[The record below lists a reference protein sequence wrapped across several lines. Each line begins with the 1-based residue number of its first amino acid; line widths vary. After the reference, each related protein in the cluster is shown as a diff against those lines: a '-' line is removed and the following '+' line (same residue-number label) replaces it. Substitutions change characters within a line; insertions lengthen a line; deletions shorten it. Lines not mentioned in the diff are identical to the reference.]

1 MDFNPYTQE
10 CNQVSK
16 ELLEAQQRL
25 RQLDEDLTRHRDFDV
40 ARTEVGVEQVRHK
53 LHEFGIQL
61 QDVATRIH
69 RARQPLPALEGRA
82 SLGLD
87 PRYWFSNERAYY
99 KRMFK
104 QAAQSV
110 AELDNV
116 ERRLQSCAEGLSLEI
131 AKKEQ
136 ALQAHRHLDA
146 KIPSLQAER
155 EIRQTEIRSLTL
167 RLTDLRARHEQVERA
182 LKEPRADYISLIER
196 LQRLHK
202 NVAEAS
208 DFNDRLD
215 RASNGYE
222 KAMIHRECE
231 QRFDIGSPSRVI
243 SNLQRDIRPIE
254 RDLEKLRARLED
266 IARKA
271 MRMIEKLVF
280 DGNNLCY
287 QARDFCGLGPLKAA
301 VQRLAGRYQILIV
314 FDASIR
320 GKLRMND
327 SEIAQLFGDAA
338 AVHVVAT
345 KQKADE
351 TVLDLAANE
360 HAYVV
365 SNDRFGDFPEKPPV
379 RERRLLRHE
388 IVDGRVLIHDLGVNE
403 RFPQDV

>member
-1 MDFNPYTQE
+1 MQTE
-10 CNQVSK
+10 SEK
-16 ELLEAQQRL
+16 L
-25 RQLDEDLTRHRDFDV
+25 R
-40 ARTEVGVEQVRHK
+40 
-53 LHEFGIQL
+53 
-61 QDVATRIH
+61 
-69 RARQPLPALEGRA
+69 
-82 SLGLD
+82 
-87 PRYWFSNERAYY
+87 
-99 KRMFK
+99 
-104 QAAQSV
+104 
-110 AELDNV
+110 
-116 ERRLQSCAEGLSLEI
+116 
-131 AKKEQ
+131 
-136 ALQAHRHLDA
+136 
-146 KIPSLQAER
+146 
-155 EIRQTEIRSLTL
+155 TEIRSLMS

-182 LKEPRADYISLIER
+182 IEKPRADYISLIDR
-196 LQRLHK
+196 LERLHK
-202 NVAEAS
+202 SVVEAS

-215 RASNGYE
+215 RASNSYE

-243 SNLQRDIRPIE
+243 GNFQRDIRPIE
-254 RDLEKLRARLED
+254 RDLEKLRSRIED

-271 MRMIEKLVF
+271 MRTIEKLVF

-287 QARDFCGLGPLKAA
+287 QARDFCGLGPLKVA

-320 GKLRMND
+320 GKLRMNEG
-327 SEIAQLFGDAA
+327 EIANLFGDAA
-338 AVHVVAT
+338 TVHVVAT

-403 RFPQDV
+403 RFPKEF